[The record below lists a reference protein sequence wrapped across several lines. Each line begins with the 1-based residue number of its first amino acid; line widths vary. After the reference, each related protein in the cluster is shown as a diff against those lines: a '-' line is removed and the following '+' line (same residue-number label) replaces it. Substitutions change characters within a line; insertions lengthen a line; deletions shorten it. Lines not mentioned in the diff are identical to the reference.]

1 MIEFDVGGLL
11 MQLALVGVNIIILG
25 AGFLFKRSIV
35 SMDHQI
41 ARIIEDGK
49 DLSVAV
55 HGDGVELGIKSRLVA
70 LEERVDSHDEYRA
83 KSDKQVSKI
92 LHTVEMLTTEI
103 SKQNVK
109 NAEQMGSLQSQVS
122 ECVGILKVLAGKN
135 ESL

>member
-1 MIEFDVGGLL
+1 MIEFDIGGLL

-25 AGFLFKRSIV
+25 AGFLFKRSIA

-49 DLSVAV
+49 DLSTAV

-70 LEERVDSHDEYRA
+70 LEERVDSHDEHRA

-92 LHTVEMLTTEI
+92 LDTVEMLTTEI

-109 NAEQMGSLQSQVS
+109 NAEQMGALQSQVS